1 MALISSNNFLF
12 ANPVKNMGGQALGL
26 MRNNFSQTGEVRNQF
41 AGGYSQYQG
50 TPRGYLAPYSW
61 IIPTKD
67 GGISTS
73 AERMAASGSLNA
85 ATLGSGYPIT
95 TAMNATL
102 SVTDA
107 ALGLIV
113 ALEIAL
119 AASGT
124 ITDAELAASAAL
136 VASMSASGTL
146 TNVELGAIVS
156 MVTALQASGTLTA
169 TTLVGAFMEWNV
181 GGPTALSPEG
191 LAKALL
197 DDYDIENGF
206 SMKEAIRLIL
216 SATAGKVSGADTTT
230 VTIRSVTDG
239 TNRIVATVDTNG
251 NRNSVTYDL
260 GDE

>member
-1 MALISSNNFLF
+1 MALLSRNNFLF
-12 ANPVKNMGGQALGL
+12 ANPVKNTGGLSLGG
-26 MRNNFSQTGEVRNQF
+26 MRSNFSQTGRIRNQF

-61 IIPTKD
+61 ILPQKD

-73 AERMAASGSLNA
+73 ASRIAASGSLNA
-85 ATLGSGYPIT
+85 ATLGQGYPIT
-95 TAMNATL
+95 SAMNATL

-136 VASMSASGTL
+136 VASMSANGTL

-156 MVTALQASGTLTA
+156 MVTALQASGNLSATA
-169 TTLVGAFMEWNV
+169 LVGAFMEWNV
-181 GGPTALSPEG
+181 GGPTELSPEG
-191 LAKALL
+191 LAQAVWNYPASNTT
-197 DDYDIENGF
+197 DDD
-206 SMKEAIRLIL
+206 SMKKEL
-216 SATAGKVSGADTTT
+216 
-230 VTIRSVTDG
+230 
-239 TNRIVATVDTNG
+239 
-251 NRNSVTYDL
+251 DL
-260 GDE
+260 AKKAAQNAFAASS

>member
-1 MALISSNNFLF
+1 MALIGRNNFLF
-12 ANPVKNMGGQALGL
+12 SSPLSFGGGQSLGN
-26 MRNNFSQTGEVRNQF
+26 MRNNFSQTGKVRNQF
-41 AGGYSQYQG
+41 AGGFNPYQG

-85 ATLGSGYPIT
+85 ATLGQGYPIT
-95 TAMNATL
+95 AAMNATL

-119 AASGT
+119 AASGA

-156 MVTALQASGTLTA
+156 MVTAMQAAGTLNATA
-169 TTLVGAFMEWNV
+169 LVGVFMEWNV
-181 GGPTALSPEG
+181 GGPAELSAEG
-191 LAKALL
+191 LAEAVWNYSKTNPTFAQT
-197 DDYDIENGF
+197 
-206 SMKEAIRLIL
+206 MKEELEKARTAAENSFAV
-216 SATAGKVSGADTTT
+216 SA
-230 VTIRSVTDG
+230 
-239 TNRIVATVDTNG
+239 
-251 NRNSVTYDL
+251 
-260 GDE
+260 